1 MQQLVIW
8 AGAVIGA
15 LWGLLKAINTN
26 ERLSAREGRYD
37 RATI

>member
-15 LWGLLKAINTN
+15 LWGLLRAINTN
-26 ERLSAREGRYD
+26 EKLSAAR
-37 RATI
+37 TL